1 MAERYLLILQ
11 ILGISN
17 TDYKMTMFKETTTS
31 RRTIPT
37 RQRKTCEGR
46 LEENKRV
53 LEIQSTI
60 KQIKNSVEIFTVE
73 MT

>member
-31 RRTIPT
+31 RQTIPT

-53 LEIQSTI
+53 LEI
-60 KQIKNSVEIFTVE
+60 
-73 MT
+73 